1 MKGFLVKERALLIG
15 LLGLYFMYVSYVGF
29 DITTQIEDD
38 KNRSTFLTLGVVGA
52 IIFLYA
58 IFVFFIK

>member
-1 MKGFLVKERALLIG
+1 MKGFLVTERGLLIG
-15 LLGLYFMYVSYVGF
+15 LLGLYFMYVSYIGF

-38 KNRSTFLTLGVVGA
+38 KNRTTFLTLGVVGA
-52 IIFLYA
+52 FTFLYA

>member
-1 MKGFLVKERALLIG
+1 MKGFLVTERALLIG

-38 KNRSTFLTLGVVGA
+38 KNRSTFLTLGIVGA

-58 IFVFFIK
+58 IFVFLK